1 MELRP
6 LIKREPILEKGYNK
20 YIILIMGLVG
30 LLVGGVGR
38 IVSWRILR
46 R

>member
-30 LLVGGVGR
+30 LLVGGFFVAKF
-38 IVSWRILR
+38 IVNVFK
-46 R
+46 